1 MLSLLQMSLAGSL
14 LILAIVL
21 VRSLLKYR
29 LAKSALLLL
38 WGVAVLRLL
47 LPFSIP
53 APFSAHNALQLLPA
67 VQAQLTGDSTGPSAT
82 RETTSRETVPDE
94 RAARPYA
101 VTIVDGKLVDRA
113 EPAAIAA
120 ADRVADLAAGDAT
133 SPDQTAGYA
142 KTAGK
147 NETFAATW
155 NRLQSMLSA
164 SQNQSPS
171 LEKLLMIIWLAGFV
185 LLGGSILAGHWRRRQ
200 DYRAALPLESAETE
214 RLLFSLAGSNR
225 ILLRQSDRVRTP
237 MTCGLI
243 RPVIILPA
251 GLDLAD
257 YGQNRLTYILAHELV
272 HIRRGD
278 IFFKWLMVFAL
289 CLHWFNPLV
298 WLLFI
303 LANRDIELS
312 CDEQVVRRFG
322 IQARSAY
329 AMTLISMAER
339 RNRLISCTQ
348 GFSSQAVTERIRAI
362 MLGGKQTARRRFLS
376 LVLVTIIILIFA
388 TSASAGAS
396 AATGLDDLIGA
407 ENQNQTPAVFR
418 GALGEMGTLY
428 ADHVNFPTG
437 AQATTTLSGSTWRIE
452 STLYTDLNI
461 YVLLAAEG
469 ADTDELPVIDGA
481 IQTAVAA
488 DEGEPA
494 KTLFLLSGDLQ
505 ELEPDVSGTRYFLYA
520 ATLAKADRIKPAS
533 EEQAN
538 LILAA
543 GDQWRYYTSLTEYE
557 GAVMRL
563 TLRDT
568 DQQAELTTPIA
579 QVRGLAVTLQLDV
592 ALHEQHFYDTAVINP
607 FLVRLSG
614 TAQLSAEEIAAD
626 FFWFMPDS
634 ELYIELKNGQLI
646 FAGRWGREK
655 RPESELETPSYRLG
669 GGSAGGDEMTGK
681 FHLEQPFRFFELDM
695 TEVAA
700 LIINGIRYP
709 LNG

>member
-53 APFSAHNALQLLPA
+53 SPFSAHNALQLQPSLM
-67 VQAQLTGDSTGPSAT
+67 AQLTGDNAESSL
-82 RETTSRETVPDE
+82 SRETVPDE
-94 RAARPYA
+94 TAARPSV
-101 VTIVDGKLVDRA
+101 VTIVDGRLVDRA
-113 EPAAIAA
+113 EPATLAA
-120 ADRVADLAAGDAT
+120 TDLVTDLAAGDAAN
-133 SPDQTAGYA
+133 SGQAVDYDQTAG
-142 KTAGK
+142 KQ
-147 NETFAATW
+147 ETIATTW

-171 LEKLLMIIWLAGFV
+171 LKQLFRIIWLAGFV
-185 LLGGSILAGHWRRRQ
+185 LLGGGILAGHWRRRQ
-200 DYRAALPLESAETE
+200 DYRAALPLESNAAE
-214 RLLFSLAGSNR
+214 RLLFNLAGNNR
-225 ILLRQSDRVRTP
+225 ILLRQSDRIRSP
-237 MTCGLI
+237 LTCGLI
-243 RPVIILPA
+243 RPVIILPV
-251 GLDLAD
+251 GFDLAVCD
-257 YGQNRLTYILAHELV
+257 QNRLTYILAHELV

-278 IFFKWLMVFAL
+278 ILMKWLMALAL

-312 CDEQVVRRFG
+312 CDEQVVWRFG

-339 RNRLISCTQ
+339 RSRLVSCTQ
-348 GFSSQAVTERIRAI
+348 GFGSHAVAERIRAI
-362 MLGGKQTARRRFLS
+362 MKSRKQTAGRRFFS
-376 LVLVTIIILIFA
+376 LLLVVVITLTFA
-388 TSASAGAS
+388 TSASAGTS
-396 AATGLDDLIGA
+396 AAAGLSDLIGA
-407 ENQNQTPAVFR
+407 ESQIQAPAVFR
-418 GALGEMGTLY
+418 GALGEMGELY
-428 ADHVNFPTG
+428 ANHVNYPAG
-437 AQATTTLSGSTWRIE
+437 AQSATTLSGNTWRIE
-452 STLYTDLNI
+452 STLYTDLNV

-469 ADTDELPVIDGA
+469 ADTDELSVIDGA

-505 ELEPDVSGTRYFLYA
+505 ELEPDTAGTRYFLYT
-520 ATLAKADRIKPAS
+520 ATLAKADRIKSAS
-533 EEQAN
+533 AEQAN

-543 GDQWRYYTSLTEYE
+543 GDQWRYYNSLTEYE

-563 TLRDT
+563 TLRDAG
-568 DQQAELTTPIA
+568 QQAELTAPIT
-579 QVRGLAVTLQLDV
+579 QVRGLAVTLQLDA

-614 TAQLSAEEIAAD
+614 TAKLSQEEIAAD
-626 FFWFMPDS
+626 FYWFMPDA

-646 FAGRWGREK
+646 FAGRWGSDK
-655 RPESELETPSYRLG
+655 RPESELETPGYRLG
-669 GGSAGGDEMTGK
+669 GGSAGGDETTGR

-709 LNG
+709 LND